1 MQQHVGIKQGRL
13 HTRTLPP
20 KPVMKKTVQSRW
32 HSVRAASRL
41 LRRLLVTDADCNV
54 SRIHFDEVCMQKKTS
69 GRGTTQAW
77 VPRHGDARADAGICG
92 ICKYSTLGYATSMYR
107 ANCDEQFLRK
117 ADQGE
122 RWGILF
128 LRLLSSKSRLQN
140 GFPRSG
146 GI

>member
-1 MQQHVGIKQGRL
+1 
-13 HTRTLPP
+13 
-20 KPVMKKTVQSRW
+20 MKKTVQSRW

-77 VPRHGDARADAGICG
+77 VPRHGDARADSMTWPVKRTPGICG
-92 ICKYSTLGYATSMYR
+92 ICKYSILGYATSMYR